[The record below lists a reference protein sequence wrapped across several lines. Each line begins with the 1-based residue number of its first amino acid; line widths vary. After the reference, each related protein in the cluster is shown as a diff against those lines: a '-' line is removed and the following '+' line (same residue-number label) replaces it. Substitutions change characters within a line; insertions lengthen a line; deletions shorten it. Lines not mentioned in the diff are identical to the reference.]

1 MHSGQDTF
9 RSSSN
14 KMTRMYYFMLQLS
27 VADIIT
33 AVFTMLPEV
42 LWTLFGLPVHHPGNY
57 RQESK
62 RSF

>member
-1 MHSGQDTF
+1 
-9 RSSSN
+9 
-14 KMTRMYYFMLQLS
+14 MTRMYYFMLQLS

-33 AVFTMLPEV
+33 AIFTMLPEV

-62 RSF
+62 RYLFKNI